1 MLRVVQFRARTT
13 SCRSGSIGNTRLF
26 TIHAPSHH
34 LKGRKAVHYGWE
46 FTCQD
51 NACSDTRILGFALN
65 QAILYYSRFLHNA
78 LQSPNSN
85 HASPFPSI
93 LLVDIGTFV
102 NLISLAND
110 VRRAMFSVLRLCL
123 GWQET
128 QG

>member
-1 MLRVVQFRARTT
+1 MPAAIRGFKDQM
-13 SCRSGSIGNTRLF
+13 
-26 TIHAPSHH
+26 
-34 LKGRKAVHYGWE
+34 
-46 FTCQD
+46 
-51 NACSDTRILGFALN
+51 GFALN

-78 LQSPNSN
+78 LQSLNSN